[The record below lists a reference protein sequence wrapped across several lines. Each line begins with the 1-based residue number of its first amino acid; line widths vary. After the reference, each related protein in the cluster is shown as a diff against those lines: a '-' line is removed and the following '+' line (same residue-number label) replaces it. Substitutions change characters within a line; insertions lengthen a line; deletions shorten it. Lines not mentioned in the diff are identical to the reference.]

1 MLKGQ
6 AASWWPRRSKRK
18 RFKHNPLVDGN
29 SIAPI
34 VLTFPKASRRRSSPS
49 FSRKY
54 RFYPKPEPSRSFPFH
69 CDRSPQKNDREGH
82 LGWTDG
88 RRQSCSGRRFKV
100 RSSLRRVVSPRP
112 AGRGRATQ
120 GSLSSPG
127 DPLIRLHTA
136 NSMERSRLRWN
147 SGSLQGF
154 SFRRKCLNG
163 KTRQKT
169 RQALPGDR
177 PV

>member
-6 AASWWPRRSKRK
+6 AVSWWPRRSKRK
-18 RFKHNPLVDGN
+18 RFKPNPLVDGN
-29 SIAPI
+29 SIAPTM
-34 VLTFPKASRRRSSPS
+34 LTFPKASRRRPSPI
-49 FSRKY
+49 FSRKF
-54 RFYPKPEPSRSFPFH
+54 RDCPKAEPSRSFPFH
-69 CDRSPQKNDREGH
+69 CDRSPQQNDREGH

-88 RRQSCSGRRFKV
+88 RGQSCSGRGFEAG
-100 RSSLRRVVSPRP
+100 SSLRRVVSPRS

-136 NSMERSRLRWN
+136 NSMERSRLGWN
-147 SGSLQGF
+147 SGSLQEF
-154 SFRRKCLNG
+154 SFRRKCLNVR
-163 KTRQKT
+163 TRQEPN
-169 RQALPGDR
+169 QALPGDR